1 MKKFI
6 NVIFASVLL
15 FVLCDIS
22 YADTYFAYNTPG
34 KGFSYDGVTS
44 KFKMDEERV
53 GEVGRNVT
61 LQITKRDKFYVNGE
75 KSFVMFF
82 TYNDALDLKRTLIA
96 LKKRNVYFD
105 ADESP
110 NGDSR
115 MKAFYN
121 LENEGYTSFFTFD
134 ERDSMYLMPLV
145 KNKMAVLIIQF
156 RIAGYSKSDEFWVI
170 ELSKL
175 ESMIRDLTK
184 VLEEAKKTY
193 VK

>member
-6 NVIFASVLL
+6 NVILASVLL
-15 FVLCDIS
+15 FVFS
-22 YADTYFAYNTPG
+22 GVSHADTYFAYNTPG

-44 KFKMDEERV
+44 KFKMDKERK

-61 LQITKRDKFYVNGE
+61 LQITKRDKFYVNDE
-75 KSFVMFF
+75 KSFTMFF
-82 TYNDALDLKRTLIA
+82 TYDDALELKRTLIA

-121 LENEGYTSFFTFD
+121 LENEGYANFFTFD
-134 ERDSMYLMPLV
+134 GRVSMYLMPLIR
-145 KNKMAVLIIQF
+145 NNMAVLIVQF
-156 RIAGYSKSDEFWVI
+156 RIAGYSKSDELWVI
-170 ELSKL
+170 DPSKL

-184 VLEEAKKTY
+184 VLAEAKKTY
-193 VK
+193 IN

>member
-1 MKKFI
+1 MKKII

-15 FVLCDIS
+15 FVLSGIS
-22 YADTYFAYNTPG
+22 HADNYFVYKAPG

-44 KFKMDEERV
+44 KFKMDNERV

-61 LQITKRDKFYVNGE
+61 LQIKKRDKFYMNGE
-75 KSFVMFF
+75 KSFTMFF
-82 TYNDALDLKRTLIA
+82 TFDDAVDLKRTLIA
-96 LKKRNVYFD
+96 LKKRNVYFN

-121 LENEGYTSFFTFD
+121 LENEGYTNFFTFD
-134 ERDSMYLMPLV
+134 GRDSMYIMPLIR
-145 KNKMAVLIIQF
+145 NNMAVLIIQF

-170 ELSKL
+170 EPNKL
-175 ESMIRDLTK
+175 DSMIRDLTK
-184 VLEEAKKTY
+184 VLAEAKKTY
-193 VK
+193 N